1 MNTTDSSKV
10 SDANAGA
17 NNVIHIPHN
26 PTLAGLATLT
36 RNVAYKTGADNLVM
50 DIISPQSTGDDD
62 DRRYPT
68 VVFVQGSAWTTPHR
82 DYEIPQLSALAR
94 EGFVVATVNHR
105 DASSDPHDVFPAY
118 LEDVKAAIRY
128 LRANARQWHVDPDRL
143 GIWGTSSGGNTSLL
157 VGLTADDPRYED
169 GTNVDESDAVKYVV
183 SCFPPTDMLEAV
195 DAFDD
200 ETNPF
205 RLYYFGPFA
214 AVVGATHE
222 TGINAEVRQR
232 AADMSPYLQ
241 TPWSPIINPS
251 RCATDWSSTAWTRSW
266 C

>member
-1 MNTTDSSKV
+1 MNTTDSAKV

-26 PTLAGLATLT
+26 PTLTGLATLT

-105 DASSDPHDVFPAY
+105 DASSDPTTCSPHISRTSKQPSAISGQTRVNGTWTPTVSASGARRPA
-118 LEDVKAAIRY
+118 ATR
-128 LRANARQWHVDPDRL
+128 RCW
-143 GIWGTSSGGNTSLL
+143 WG
-157 VGLTADDPRYED
+157 
-169 GTNVDESDAVKYVV
+169 
-183 SCFPPTDMLEAV
+183 
-195 DAFDD
+195 
-200 ETNPF
+200 
-205 RLYYFGPFA
+205 
-214 AVVGATHE
+214 
-222 TGINAEVRQR
+222 
-232 AADMSPYLQ
+232 
-241 TPWSPIINPS
+241 
-251 RCATDWSSTAWTRSW
+251 
-266 C
+266 